1 MEYGLDRWDL
11 SSLAPS
17 HESPM
22 FEQRLKEIDE
32 EVSNFEK
39 KRLSLKSDI
48 SSKAFYD
55 ILHLYEEIAEDASKI
70 GHYAHLLFSS
80 DTSDPK
86 ALSLLAGM
94 DDLSAKIANR
104 TMFLE
109 LWWKK
114 AIDQKNAERLLKSA
128 GHLKN
133 YLDRQRKLAKYTL
146 TEPEEK
152 IINIKDTTGTGF
164 IRKLYDQYTE
174 RFLFHITLD
183 GKRRQL
189 KKPELTALFH
199 SPEPK
204 RRAGAYKSLL
214 RVYGGNED
222 VLGELYRS
230 VVLDWKNEAIDLRGY
245 RSPVSVR
252 NILNDIPDEAVDT
265 LLHVCRKNRHIFQ
278 RYFRQ
283 KAKII
288 GISKMSRYHI
298 YAPID
303 ASEVNY
309 PFSDAVKLVLNSLES
324 FSPRIALLARKVLDE
339 NHLDSELRKGKKGG
353 AFCATASPRITPF
366 VLVNYTGKQ
375 RDVFTLAHELGHA
388 VHSQLASDKSI
399 LVQQAPL
406 PLAELASVFSEMIL
420 LDKLL
425 ERVSQQDKRTLIA
438 RELDE
443 LYATIVRQAYFTIFE
458 KDAHDLF
465 AKGATVSEV
474 SDIYHGN
481 LEEQFGRAVKVT
493 EEFRHEW
500 TYIPHFYHTPFYTYA
515 YSFGNLL
522 TVSLYQRYKKE
533 SGGFVGDYINILSA
547 GGSRNP
553 ESLLRESGIDIK
565 AEECWQSGFDY
576 VEERTQELERLSN

>member
-1 MEYGLDRWDL
+1 MEYGLGRWDL

-80 DTSDPK
+80 DTSEPK
-86 ALSLLAGM
+86 ALSLVAGM

-114 AIDQKNAERLLKSA
+114 AIDRKNAERLLENA
-128 GHLKN
+128 GHLEN
-133 YLDRQRKLAKYTL
+133 YLSRQRKLAKYTL

-174 RFLFHITLD
+174 RFVFRITFD

-189 KKPELTALFH
+189 RKPELTALFH
-199 SPEPK
+199 SPDPE
-204 RRAGAYKSLL
+204 RRKGAYKSLL
-214 RVYGGNED
+214 RVYSGNED

-245 RSPVSVR
+245 GSPISVR

-265 LLHVCRKNRHIFQ
+265 LLHVCRKNRDVFQ

-283 KAKII
+283 KAKM
-288 GISKMSRYHI
+288 ISIKKMSRYHI

-339 NHLDSELRKGKKGG
+339 NHLDSELRRGKKGG

-388 VHSQLASDKSI
+388 VHSQLASDESI

-425 ERVSQQDKRTLIA
+425 ERVSQQEKRTLIA

-443 LYATIVRQAYFTIFE
+443 LYATIMRQAYFTIFE

-474 SDIYHGN
+474 SDIYHEN

-522 TVSLYQRYKKE
+522 TVSLYQTYKKE
-533 SGGFVGDYINILSA
+533 GTKFVGDFISILSA

-553 ESLLRESGIDIK
+553 ESLLRESGIDIR
-565 AEECWQSGFDY
+565 AEESWQRGFDY
-576 VEERTQELERLSN
+576 IEERTQELERLKS